1 MLDFGLRSN
10 VKQHEVRMRKKG
22 KPLLPI
28 WLIEGGKRDR
38 EGESE
43 REFITPPHK
52 PEWKVF
58 V

>member
-22 KPLLPI
+22 EPLLPI
-28 WLIEGGKRDR
+28 WLIEGEERAR
-38 EGESE
+38 ERE